1 MVAKDLGEL
10 PRLPLSRASTSAAP
24 LTPAGVRCD
33 GRTVTAMRPVFL
45 RLGAVSQAAGSAYLE
60 LGNTKVVCSVYGPH
74 QTDGREYLQRGQL
87 EPSLRFTSFA
97 RRERCKSPAAGS
109 PQEKE
114 LSMALAAAL
123 EGSVQLD
130 QYPKSTI
137 AVNVL
142 VLQDDG
148 GALAAATSCASLA
161 LADAGLL
168 LFDMV
173 AACSCAVLGQVAVL
187 DTCND
192 ELLGDATG
200 RTLVAQMPSL
210 NHVTLL
216 RQSGTVSFEVMTEAM
231 QLALSGCSQLHAE
244 MRSAVLKK
252 AASAS
257 AQSTATGGEP
267 AAASD
272 TDGEAAAAH
281 AAKKKKA

>member
-1 MVAKDLGEL
+1 
-10 PRLPLSRASTSAAP
+10 
-24 LTPAGVRCD
+24 
-33 GRTVTAMRPVFL
+33 
-45 RLGAVSQAAGSAYLE
+45 
-60 LGNTKVVCSVYGPH
+60 
-74 QTDGREYLQRGQL
+74 
-87 EPSLRFTSFA
+87 
-97 RRERCKSPAAGS
+97 
-109 PQEKE
+109 
-114 LSMALAAAL
+114 MALAAAL

-252 AASAS
+252 AASKEKAPRCVAHAPRS
-257 AQSTATGGEP
+257 APSLPFEPTSNTNGVGATGSLSSRPRQLGRPSQHP
-267 AAASD
+267 ATPTGSLLSERLI
-272 TDGEAAAAH
+272 GV
-281 AAKKKKA
+281 